1 MFVVRLVILEL
12 AIAVLRFYVL
22 DSLRPGGNKL
32 LNILQST
39 LVCVGKWLVVC
50 DVLNAIPNFL
60 EII

>member
-22 DSLRPGGNKL
+22 DLLRPEGNKL

-39 LVCVGKWLVVC
+39 LVCVGKWLVIC
-50 DVLNAIPNFL
+50 DMF
-60 EII
+60 